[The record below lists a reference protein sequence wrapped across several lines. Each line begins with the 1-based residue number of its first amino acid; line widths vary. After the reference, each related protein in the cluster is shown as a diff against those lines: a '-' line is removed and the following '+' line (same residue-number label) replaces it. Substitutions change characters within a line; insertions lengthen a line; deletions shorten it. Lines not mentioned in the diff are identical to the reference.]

1 MLYYVYQLDSRV
13 NMRIAIFDD
22 NPKDRESLSRMIH
35 DWIKNGKHSDTVIL
49 EFSTI
54 RELSSELDNQ
64 CHFDVFFLDIV
75 TPEAHDAGYRLAEN
89 IRARNIR
96 SAIIF
101 TTNSA
106 EYMADAFEIST
117 YRYLV
122 KPVREEKVWGAL
134 ENLAS
139 AQSSTKRFVSLFHGT
154 EENLLIEHDK
164 ILSLEAFARFREA
177 KITLTDGTSETVKL
191 TCSFSELLEKHLP
204 QEFIQCCRGIVINM
218 HHVKKYSHNSVCLG
232 WGDFEM
238 NVSIGRKYRD
248 DFLNKMVEYHRG
260 I

>member
-1 MLYYVYQLDSRV
+1 
-13 NMRIAIFDD
+13 MRIAIFDD
-22 NPKDRESLSRMIH
+22 NKKDREILSSMIR
-35 DWIKNGKHSDTVIL
+35 DWIRNGKHSETVIR
-49 EFSTI
+49 EFGTI
-54 RELSSELDNQ
+54 RDLSSELDML
-64 CHFDVFFLDIV
+64 CHFDVFFLDIM
-75 TPEAHDAGYRLAEN
+75 TPEGHDAGYRLAEN

-134 ENLAS
+134 ENLVSSQS
-139 AQSSTKRFVSLFHGT
+139 ATKRFVSLFHGT

-164 ILSLEAFARFREA
+164 ILALEAFARFRET

-191 TCSFSELLEKHLP
+191 TCTFSELLEQHLP
-204 QEFIQCCRGIVINM
+204 QEFIQCCRGIVINI
-218 HHVKKYSHNSVCLG
+218 HHVKRYNYNTVCLG
-232 WGDFEM
+232 LGNFEM
-238 NVSIGRKYRD
+238 NLPIGRKYRD
-248 DFLNKMVEYHRG
+248 DFLNKMVDYHRG